1 MQALRLVAGKTARRR
16 IEEHGLTP
24 SLVRMV
30 VGASGGPKW
39 LVLRGLDDF
48 IFGRWLS
55 SATQTVDMV
64 GSSIGAWRMTIASHP
79 QPARMFDTFQEAY
92 FAFRKDD
99 GATPRAVSLASYKI
113 LEEVLN
119 STERSAILGNRT
131 RNLNIVAVRCEGPT
145 ASDTPFVEGAG
156 LLAAASA
163 NAISRAALGR
173 FFRRAVFYSGDEV
186 AQSASWQDFGRI
198 DVKLRSSSL
207 HDALMA
213 SGSIPFAVDPVR
225 DIEGAPK
232 GVYRDGGVIDYHFD
246 VPWAYDDGIVLYPHF
261 YAHLTPGWFD
271 KMRKNRR
278 VGAQTLDQQLILA
291 PSDEF
296 VASLPGG
303 RIPDRKNFAEME
315 DNERRAYWG
324 KVVKESYR
332 MGDEYASLLEKPGA
346 LIDRLEAAP
355 E

>member
-1 MQALRLVAGKTARRR
+1 MQALRLVAGKTAKKR
-16 IEEHGLTP
+16 IESEGLTP
-24 SLVRMV
+24 SLIRMV

-48 IFGRWLS
+48 VLGQWLPQ
-55 SATQTVDMV
+55 ATQKIDLV

-79 QPARMFDTFQEAY
+79 EPRRMLNEFERAY
-92 FAFRKDD
+92 FTFRKED
-99 GATPRAVSLASYKI
+99 GSTPKAVSLASYRI
-113 LEEVLN
+113 LEEVLGQ
-119 STERSAILGNRT
+119 TEREAILSNGH

-145 ASDTPFVEGAG
+145 ASESRLIEGAG

-173 FFRRAVFYSGDEV
+173 FFRRAVFYSGDTV
-186 AQSASWQDFGRI
+186 ACSPLWQDFARI
-198 DVKLRSSSL
+198 DVKLRQSSV

-213 SGSIPFAVDPVR
+213 SGSIPFAVDPVV
-225 DIEGAPK
+225 DIEGAPP

-246 VPWAYDDGIVLYPHF
+246 VPWSYTDGIVLYPHF
-261 YAHLTPGWFD
+261 YSHLTPGWFD
-271 KMRKNRR
+271 KLRKNRR
-278 VGAQTLDQQLILA
+278 AGADVLDEQLILA

-303 RIPDRKNFAEME
+303 RIPDRKNFTELE
-315 DNERRAYWG
+315 DNERWAYWRT
-324 KVVKESYR
+324 VIDESYR
-332 MGDEYASLLEKPGA
+332 MAEEFAELLDKPDK
-346 LIDRLEAAP
+346 LMSRLEAAP